1 MRGIFYYG
9 DLIVTKRI
17 MVVGSA
23 NTDIVVRLPKNL
35 GKGECVLAS
44 SQSVFAGG
52 KGLNRAVAL
61 KRLCE
66 NPIFFCCIG
75 EDAFGDTLLETLKNE
90 NIDTSGVYKASE
102 AGSGAAYVLLDKD
115 GDNRIAV
122 YIGANGLLKGEK
134 IDDIV
139 KSFSRASFLTLEL
152 EIPLESVEQLNAQAQ
167 RAGVPVII
175 DAGPMRM
182 ETDKS
187 IFKGAFLLSPN
198 KREAEAITGI
208 KIENEKDVKDA
219 CKSLYEIGVT
229 YAHIKLGEKGS
240 VCFDGRDYIFCP
252 AFSTG
257 LPAID
262 TTAAGDCYMAA
273 LCKSLTKSKDMEKA
287 MHIASIAAGISVTRN
302 GAAPSMPYL
311 PEVKEIINNFYK
323 EGGF

>member
-1 MRGIFYYG
+1 MSA
-9 DLIVTKRI
+9 KRI

-23 NTDIVVRLPKNL
+23 NTDIVIRLPREL
-35 GKGECVLAS
+35 HKGGCVLAY
-44 SQSVFAGG
+44 SQSVFPGG

-61 KRLCE
+61 KRLSE
-66 NPIFFCCIG
+66 NPIFYCFLG

-90 NIDTSGVYKASE
+90 NIDTSGVFRTSE
-102 AGSGAAYVLLDKD
+102 EGSGAAYVLLDKD

-122 YIGANGLLKGEK
+122 YIGANGFLKGEK
-134 IDDIV
+134 LDEII
-139 KSFSRASFLTLEL
+139 KSFNRASSLTLEL
-152 EIPLESVEQLNAQAQ
+152 EIPLESVERLNYEAQKS
-167 RAGVPVII
+167 GVPVFI

-219 CKSLYEIGVT
+219 CRALYEIGVT
-229 YAHIKLGEKGS
+229 YSHIKLGEKGS
-240 VCFDGRDYIFCP
+240 VCYDGTEFIFCP
-252 AFSTG
+252 AFDTG
-257 LPAID
+257 LPVVD

-273 LCKSLTKSKDMEKA
+273 LCSALGKSNDMENA
-287 MHIASIAAGISVTRN
+287 MRYASVAAGISVTRS

-311 PEVKEIINNFYK
+311 IELNDAINKFNEK
-323 EGGF
+323 GGF